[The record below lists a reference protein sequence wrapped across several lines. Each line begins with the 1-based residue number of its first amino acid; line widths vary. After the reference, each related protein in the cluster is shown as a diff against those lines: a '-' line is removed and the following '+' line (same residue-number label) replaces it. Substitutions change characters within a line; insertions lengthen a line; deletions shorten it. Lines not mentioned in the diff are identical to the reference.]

1 MVSAPHIV
9 EKVLLTFAIGFIAA
23 ISPFLFMQL
32 LPALLNPGMQMDP
45 PNYLAIALTGLLI
58 GAITSILFANQFE
71 KKGPQDI
78 FFYALGIPA
87 ILIATVSNLSTEFK
101 AVRQVSEV
109 RESLTSAVLNPP
121 KPEVLQ
127 EMPKPVPPPQ
137 PLKQGWNSRGN
148 VWAGERQES
157 RPVLLAQAMNYFVV
171 IGEYD
176 NEKNAWEGYKKW
188 KEKKLRTELY
198 FPKDLGVFEI
208 RKGQYILVYSRL
220 SSQEEAQKVFQLLRI
235 NDPGLNVKIL
245 KY

>member
-1 MVSAPHIV
+1 MGSGPNMVRN
-9 EKVLLTFAIGFIAA
+9 VLLTFAIGFFAA

-32 LPALLNPGMQMDP
+32 LPALLNPGLHLDP
-45 PNYLAIALTGLLI
+45 PNYLAIILTGVLI
-58 GAITSILFANQFE
+58 GVITSILFANQFE

-101 AVRQVSEV
+101 AASQVSEA
-109 RESLTSAVLNPP
+109 RESLTSAVLSPP

-137 PLKQGWNSRGN
+137 TVKQGWNSRGN
-148 VWAGERQES
+148 AWAQERQGG
-157 RPVLLAQAMNYFVV
+157 RPVLLAQGLNYFVV

-176 NEKNAWEGYKKW
+176 NEKSAWEDYKKW

-208 RKGQYILVYSRL
+208 RKGRYILVYSRH
-220 SSQEEAQKVFQLLRI
+220 SSQEEANKVFQLLRI

>member
-1 MVSAPHIV
+1 MGSGPNIV
-9 EKVLLTFAIGFIAA
+9 RNVLLTFAIGFFAA

-32 LPALLNPGMQMDP
+32 LPALLNPSLHPDP
-45 PNYLAIALTGLLI
+45 PNYLAIILTGVLI

-87 ILIATVSNLSTEFK
+87 ILIATVSNLSTEYK
-101 AVRQVSEV
+101 AVGQVSEV
-109 RESLTSAVLNPP
+109 RESLISAVLSPP

-137 PLKQGWNSRGN
+137 TIKQGWDSRGN
-148 VWAGERQES
+148 AWAQERQEG
-157 RPVLLAQAMNYFVV
+157 RPLLLTQALNYFVV

-176 NEKNAWEGYKKW
+176 NEKAAWDDYKKW
-188 KEKKLRTELY
+188 KEKRLRTELY

-208 RKGQYILVYSRL
+208 RKGQYILVYSRH
-220 SSQEEAQKVFQLLRI
+220 SSPEEANKVFQLLRI

>member
-1 MVSAPHIV
+1 
-9 EKVLLTFAIGFIAA
+9 
-23 ISPFLFMQL
+23 MQL
-32 LPALLNPGMQMDP
+32 LPALLNPSLHLDP
-45 PNYLAIALTGLLI
+45 PNYLAIILTGILI

-101 AVRQVSEV
+101 AVRQVSEA
-109 RESLTSAVLNPP
+109 RESLTSAVLSPP

-137 PLKQGWNSRGN
+137 TIKQGWNARGSA
-148 VWAGERQES
+148 WAQGRQEGG
-157 RPVLLAQAMNYFVV
+157 PVLLAQALNYFVV

-176 NEKNAWEGYKKW
+176 NEKSAWEDYKKW

-208 RKGQYILVYSRL
+208 RKGQYILVYSRN
-220 SSQEEAQKVFQLLRI
+220 SSQEEANKVFQLLRI

>member
-1 MVSAPHIV
+1 MGSGLNMVRI
-9 EKVLLTFAIGFIAA
+9 VLLTFAIGFFAA

-32 LPALLNPGMQMDP
+32 LPALLNPGLHLDP
-45 PNYLAIALTGLLI
+45 PNYQATALTGILI

-109 RESLTSAVLNPP
+109 RESLTSAVLSPP

-137 PLKQGWNSRGN
+137 TVKQGWNARGN
-148 VWAGERQES
+148 AWAQERPEGG
-157 RPVLLAQAMNYFVV
+157 PVLLAQALNYFVV

-176 NEKNAWEGYKKW
+176 NEKSAWEDYKKW
-188 KEKKLRTELY
+188 KEKKFRTELY

-208 RKGQYILVYSRL
+208 RKGQYILVYCRS
-220 SSQEEAQKVFQLLRI
+220 SSQEEANKVFQLLRI

>member
-1 MVSAPHIV
+1 MGSGLNMVRN
-9 EKVLLTFAIGFIAA
+9 VLLTFAIGFFAA
-23 ISPFLFMQL
+23 VSPFLFMQL
-32 LPALLNPGMQMDP
+32 LPALLNPGLHLDP
-45 PNYLAIALTGLLI
+45 PNYLAIILTGILI

-71 KKGPQDI
+71 EKGPQDI

-109 RESLTSAVLNPP
+109 KESLSSTVLSPP

-137 PLKQGWNSRGN
+137 TIKQGRNARGHA
-148 VWAGERQES
+148 WAQERPEGG
-157 RPVLLAQAMNYFVV
+157 PVLLVQALNYFVV

-176 NEKNAWEGYKKW
+176 NEKAAWEDYKKW
-188 KEKKLRTELY
+188 KEKRLRTELY

-208 RKGQYILVYSRL
+208 RKGQYILVYSRH
-220 SSQEEAQKVFQLLRI
+220 SSQEEANKVFQLLRI
-235 NDPGLNVKIL
+235 NDPGLKVKIL